1 MAETA
6 QSQAAQAPRRR
17 PPGDD
22 RASPS
27 GGDALLAVENVTA
40 GYLGDIDVL
49 RNVSITVRAGRISGL
64 IGLNGAG
71 KSTLMKTICGFLR
84 PKSGRVTWRGR
95 DLTGRPTHTMID
107 DGLWYIPQES
117 SLFPYMTVAE
127 NLRLALEG
135 RRRFA
140 DVLEQ
145 RYADTLERFPVLK
158 EKRSAQAGDLSG
170 GQQKSLEFAKAYM
183 VQPEVCLIDEP
194 SIGLA
199 PRVAA
204 EVFEWIDAFARS
216 GMGILLVDHNV
227 RRVVSMSDHI
237 YVMSLGEITA
247 EGTPADFAGDLHAQV
262 REWLGINF

>member
-1 MAETA
+1 MSTGADMAG
-6 QSQAAQAPRRR
+6 P
-17 PPGDD
+17 
-22 RASPS
+22 
-27 GGDALLAVENVTA
+27 LLSMDGVTA

-49 RNVSITVRAGRISGL
+49 RDVSLEVHAGRISGL

-71 KSTLMKTICGFLR
+71 KSTLMKALCGFLA
-84 PKSGRVTWRGR
+84 PKTGRITLGGR
-95 DLTGRPTHTMID
+95 DITGKGSHTMID
-107 DGLWYIPQES
+107 EGLWYIPQES

-135 RRRFA
+135 RRRQFG
-140 DVLEQ
+140 DVIEQ
-145 RYADTLERFPVLK
+145 RFEETLERFPVLK
-158 EKRSAQAGDLSG
+158 EKLSSQAGDLSG

-183 VQPEVCLIDEP
+183 VRPKVCLIDEP

-204 EVFEWIDAFARS
+204 EIFQWIDAFARS

-227 RRVVSMSDHI
+227 RRVVSMSNHI

-247 EGTPADFAGDLHAQV
+247 EGSPEDFAGDLHEQV

>member
-1 MAETA
+1 MPDT
-6 QSQAAQAPRRR
+6 
-17 PPGDD
+17 
-22 RASPS
+22 
-27 GGDALLAVENVTA
+27 LLAMESVTA

-49 RNVSITVRAGRISGL
+49 RNVSLTVQAGRISGL

-71 KSTLMKTICGFLR
+71 KSTLMKAICGFLR
-84 PKSGRVTWRGR
+84 PKSGRVTRAGR
-95 DLTGRPTHTMID
+95 DISGQPPHRMID

-117 SLFPYMTVAE
+117 SLFPYLTVEE
-127 NLRLALEG
+127 NLRLPLEG
-135 RRRFA
+135 RRKRYGG
-140 DVLEQ
+140 VLEA
-145 RYADTLERFPVLK
+145 RYSDTLERFPVLK
-158 EKRSAQAGDLSG
+158 QKLKDQAGNLSG

-204 EVFEWIDAFARS
+204 EVFQWIRAFADA

-227 RRVVSMSDHI
+227 RRVVSMSNHI
-237 YVMSLGEITA
+237 YVLSLGEITA
-247 EGTPADFAGDLHAQV
+247 SGSPEDFAGDLHEQV

>member
-1 MAETA
+1 MSDTPVLEM
-6 QSQAAQAPRRR
+6 
-17 PPGDD
+17 
-22 RASPS
+22 
-27 GGDALLAVENVTA
+27 ENVTA
-40 GYLGDIDVL
+40 GYMGDIDVL
-49 RNVSITVRAGRISGL
+49 RKVSLVVRSGRISGL

-71 KSTLMKTICGFLR
+71 KSTLMKTLCGFLP
-84 PKSGRVTWRGR
+84 PKEGRVKLNGR
-95 DLTGRPTHTMID
+95 DISGKAAHTMID

-127 NLRLALEG
+127 NLRLPLEG
-135 RRRFA
+135 RRKQFGG
-140 DVLEQ
+140 VIEQ
-145 RYADTLERFPVLK
+145 RYADTLDRFPVLK
-158 EKRSAQAGDLSG
+158 EKLGSQAGDLSG

-183 VQPEVCLIDEP
+183 VQPKVCLIDEP

-204 EVFEWIDAFARS
+204 EVFQWISSFAKA

-227 RRVVSMSDHI
+227 RRVVAMSDHI

-247 EGTPADFAGDLHAQV
+247 QGTPADFAGDLHEQV

>member
-1 MAETA
+1 M
-6 QSQAAQAPRRR
+6 P
-17 PPGDD
+17 
-22 RASPS
+22 
-27 GGDALLAVENVTA
+27 DALLATEAVTA
-40 GYLGDIDVL
+40 GYSSDIDVL
-49 RNVSITVRAGRISGL
+49 RNVSIAVWPGRISGL

-71 KSTLMKTICGFLR
+71 KSTLMKTLCGFLP
-84 PKSGRVTWRGR
+84 PKSGRVLRNGE
-95 DLTGRPTHTMID
+95 DHSGRPAHRMID
-107 DGLWYIPQES
+107 AGVWYIPQES

-127 NLRLALEG
+127 NLRLPLEG
-135 RRRFA
+135 RRPRYGGVIEQRFA
-140 DVLEQ
+140 D
-145 RYADTLERFPVLK
+145 TLARFPVLK
-158 EKRSAQAGDLSG
+158 EKLAAQAGDLSG

-204 EVFEWIDAFARS
+204 DVFQWIAAFAQS

-227 RRVVSMSDHI
+227 RRVVAMSDHI

-247 EGTPADFAGDLHAQV
+247 EGSPADFAGDLHAQV